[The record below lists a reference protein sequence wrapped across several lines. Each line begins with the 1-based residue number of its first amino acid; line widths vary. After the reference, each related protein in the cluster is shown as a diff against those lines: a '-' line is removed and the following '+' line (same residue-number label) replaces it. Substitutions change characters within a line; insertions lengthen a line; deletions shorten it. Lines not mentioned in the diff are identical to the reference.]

1 MNEKEIAIKILELAE
16 QVQYHSDLYYNKAK
30 PELTDAEY
38 DAMVEELKAA
48 VAELEKKDPSAPEI
62 SQGKIVL
69 SNVGSVPSY
78 GEKVTH
84 ASIMGSLDKDTKVS
98 GIVAWYNKYA
108 PKGGCKLV
116 VTPKIDGCA
125 SRINYEDGKLVKA
138 ATRGDGSVGMNV
150 TDNILATKSIPKFI
164 GAGKTI
170 EVRPEV
176 YMPRSVFNRLKA
188 AGAKGENPR
197 NLGTGS
203 LMAQDPK
210 ETASRDLSILAYD
223 VQGGPQFKTETA
235 KRTWMEANLPGIPL
249 VDMQVID
256 VSEFEAVALE
266 WEAKRPTLDY
276 EIDGLVIALDSIE
289 AQEEAGWNGKRP
301 NGKIAFK
308 FPPEQ
313 KTAKILGIDWQVGRT
328 GRLTPMA
335 RIEPTRL
342 AGSTIRNITL
352 HNAANVVAMD
362 VGVGDEVL
370 IEKAGDIIP
379 QVVRVVDRPA
389 NRDANVFVTEC
400 PSCGGPVFADDQK
413 VNLWCE
419 STNCPAQL
427 ERRILHWI
435 KTLDILGVGPGIIR
449 ELCQQGFVKDV
460 PDLYF
465 LTEEQLV
472 SATGGKS
479 SAQKVQTVILEKS
492 EIPLAVFL
500 DALGID
506 GLGTTSSKE
515 VAKAF
520 KTLGGVLHATMDEL
534 DALPDIGAT
543 TANNI
548 VEGLKALTPMIDRLV
563 QTLDVQEIVEKTGP
577 LTGMSFVLTGAMSKP
592 RKEIEH
598 NIEMA
603 GGENKGS
610 VGKGVT
616 YLVQADANSTSSK
629 TEKAKKV
636 GTLVISEDKLWEMI
650 GGQV

>member
-1 MNEKEIAIKILELAE
+1 
-16 QVQYHSDLYYNKAK
+16 
-30 PELTDAEY
+30 
-38 DAMVEELKAA
+38 
-48 VAELEKKDPSAPEI
+48 
-62 SQGKIVL
+62 
-69 SNVGSVPSY
+69 
-78 GEKVTH
+78 
-84 ASIMGSLDKDTKVS
+84 
-98 GIVAWYNKYA
+98 
-108 PKGGCKLV
+108 
-116 VTPKIDGCA
+116 
-125 SRINYEDGKLVKA
+125 
-138 ATRGDGSVGMNV
+138 
-150 TDNILATKSIPKFI
+150 
-164 GAGKTI
+164 
-170 EVRPEV
+170 
-176 YMPRSVFNRLKA
+176 
-188 AGAKGENPR
+188 
-197 NLGTGS
+197 
-203 LMAQDPK
+203 
-210 ETASRDLSILAYD
+210 
-223 VQGGPQFKTETA
+223 
-235 KRTWMEANLPGIPL
+235 
-249 VDMQVID
+249 
-256 VSEFEAVALE
+256 
-266 WEAKRPTLDY
+266 
-276 EIDGLVIALDSIE
+276 
-289 AQEEAGWNGKRP
+289 
-301 NGKIAFK
+301 
-308 FPPEQ
+308 
-313 KTAKILGIDWQVGRT
+313 
-328 GRLTPMA
+328 
-335 RIEPTRL
+335 
-342 AGSTIRNITL
+342 
-352 HNAANVVAMD
+352 
-362 VGVGDEVL
+362 
-370 IEKAGDIIP
+370 
-379 QVVRVVDRPA
+379 
-389 NRDANVFVTEC
+389 
-400 PSCGGPVFADDQK
+400 
-413 VNLWCE
+413 
-419 STNCPAQL
+419 
-427 ERRILHWI
+427 
-435 KTLDILGVGPGIIR
+435 LDILGVGPGIIR